1 MYIINKYD
9 SGVFVNVFDFRY
21 IKCDSFIR
29 DLEEGKFQI
38 QLGCL
43 EEEILEVKKN
53 LIRIVCII

>member
-1 MYIINKYD
+1 MYIIKKYD
-9 SGVFVNVFDFRY
+9 SGVYVNVFDFRY

-43 EEEILEVKKN
+43 EEEILEVKKK
-53 LIRIVCII
+53 